1 MVETR
6 YKVRFKETAALE
18 ASLAMELAGAVP
30 VVVNPKRN
38 YISVVSTVGL
48 KDETDIANAAGANV
62 PFAAESMRSLET
74 LAREFGA
81 EIVPDYQYE
90 LDQGDSFLIDAAPDA
105 EQGSLNDVIRIINA
119 EPAWT
124 LSRGENVT
132 IAIVDTGIHGAHP
145 EFPAARRA
153 GGWAVPGDDPWTDWQ
168 GHGTMCACIAAANSH
183 RYTGVAPD
191 ARIMSCKTRFY
202 DGELGLIYDT
212 LTDRANEGE
221 IIVASNS
228 FGRRT
233 GASPQPPS
241 QSDFLPALGDAIA
254 AGVFVAFSAGNNH
267 ALAGG
272 QPTAC
277 NPTSIWLH
285 KSREDVLA
293 VATCDLNDDMW
304 DYSSRGPGQFHGQA
318 GTNRKPDVTAP
329 TPRNGRILYGGGERV
344 LANGWGTS
352 GACPQAAGL
361 LALIRSAAPQV
372 GHLAAF
378 DVIRRT
384 ARDLQL
390 GWDCC
395 GDGVIDCRPA
405 LETVLVKPAT
415 S

>member
-145 EFPAARRA
+145 EFPA
-153 GGWAVPGDDPWTDWQ
+153 
-168 GHGTMCACIAAANSH
+168 
-183 RYTGVAPD
+183 
-191 ARIMSCKTRFY
+191 
-202 DGELGLIYDT
+202 
-212 LTDRANEGE
+212 
-221 IIVASNS
+221 
-228 FGRRT
+228 
-233 GASPQPPS
+233 
-241 QSDFLPALGDAIA
+241 
-254 AGVFVAFSAGNNH
+254 
-267 ALAGG
+267 
-272 QPTAC
+272 
-277 NPTSIWLH
+277 
-285 KSREDVLA
+285 
-293 VATCDLNDDMW
+293 
-304 DYSSRGPGQFHGQA
+304 GQA
-318 GTNRKPDVTAP
+318 DGPSPATIPGP
-329 TPRNGRILYGGGERV
+329 IGR
-344 LANGWGTS
+344 A
-352 GACPQAAGL
+352 
-361 LALIRSAAPQV
+361 
-372 GHLAAF
+372 
-378 DVIRRT
+378 
-384 ARDLQL
+384 
-390 GWDCC
+390 CC

-405 LETVLVKPAT
+405 LETVLIRPAT

>member
-1 MVETR
+1 MAETR
-6 YKVRFKETAALE
+6 YKIRFKDTAALE
-18 ASLAMELAGAVP
+18 ASLAMELSGAAP
-30 VVVNPKRN
+30 VVVNRKRN
-38 YISVVSTVGL
+38 YISVVSTAGL
-48 KDETDIANAAGANV
+48 DAAADLATAASVNR
-62 PFAAESMRSLET
+62 PFAPESMRSLEM

-90 LDQGDSFLIDAAPDA
+90 LDEGGGSFLIDAAPDA
-105 EQGSLNDVIRIINA
+105 DEGSLADVIRVINA
-119 EPAWT
+119 ERAWAV
-124 LSRGENVT
+124 SRGANVT
-132 IAIVDTGIHGAHP
+132 LAIVDTGIHGGHP
-145 EFPAARRA
+145 EFPLSRRA

-168 GHGTMCACIAAANSH
+168 GHGTMCACIAAADTA
-183 RYTGVAPD
+183 RYSGVAPE
-191 ARIMSCKTRFY
+191 ARVMSCKTHFY

-212 LTDRANEGE
+212 LTDRAREGE
-221 IIVASNS
+221 VIVTSNS

-233 GASPQPPS
+233 GAPPQPPS
-241 QSDFLPALGDAIA
+241 QSDFLPALEDAIA

-272 QPTAC
+272 QSAQC

-285 KSREDVLA
+285 KGWEDVLA

-304 DYSSRGPGQFHGQA
+304 NYSSRGPGQFHGQA

-329 TPRNGRILYGGGERV
+329 TPRNGKVLYGSGERV

-352 GACPQAAGL
+352 GACPQVAGL
-361 LALIRSAAPQV
+361 LALIRSASPNTTRI
-372 GHLAAF
+372 AAF
-378 DVIRRT
+378 DIVRNT

-395 GDGVIDCRPA
+395 GDGVIDCGAALNSARPRA
-405 LETVLVKPAT
+405 V